1 MYHTQDVQLQ
11 IGGSDQFGNIITG
24 IESIK
29 HMAKI
34 YQGQSHRSDSDNTQ
48 HTPFGFTVPLLTTAS
63 GEKFGKS
70 AGNAIWLDKSM
81 TRVFDLY
88 GVRCFMFIR
97 GGSMLMSTQFFV
109 RTADADVNRYLKFF
123 TLLPLNKIE
132 EAMAEHEKD
141 ASKRIPH
148 HLLAKE
154 FVALVHGEEE
164 AAQAEA
170 EHRAVFQQKSATFAV
185 PTNEETEPKTLPS
198 GANEPVPDTT
208 LGQSI
213 VLPASIALKAPLP
226 RLLHFAGL
234 VESRSQGIR
243 LIRSKGAYIGRKGK
257 SDSGASILQWVP
269 ITDVYKTTAK
279 QFLINHKYVFVRA
292 GKWNVRTITIVSDEE
307 FAQLGL
313 PFPEHFRS

>member
-1 MYHTQDVQLQ
+1 
-11 IGGSDQFGNIITG
+11 
-24 IESIK
+24 
-29 HMAKI
+29 
-34 YQGQSHRSDSDNTQ
+34 
-48 HTPFGFTVPLLTTAS
+48 
-63 GEKFGKS
+63 
-70 AGNAIWLDKSM
+70 
-81 TRVFDLY
+81 
-88 GVRCFMFIR
+88 
-97 GGSMLMSTQFFV
+97 
-109 RTADADVNRYLKFF
+109 
-123 TLLPLNKIE
+123 
-132 EAMAEHEKD
+132 MAEHEKD

-170 EHRAVFQQKSATFAV
+170 EHRAVFQQKSATVAV
-185 PTNEETEPKTLPS
+185 PTNEKAEPKTLPS
-198 GANEPVPDTT
+198 ENPGANKPVPDTT
-208 LGQSI
+208 LGQSV
-213 VLPASIALKAPLP
+213 VLPASIALEAPLP

-257 SDSGASILQWVP
+257 SDSGASIVQWVP
-269 ITDVYKTTAK
+269 VTDAYKNTAK
-279 QFLINHKYVFVRA
+279 KFLINGKYVFVRA